1 MLIRHRRR
9 SEAAVAQQLQ
19 QSLKLLAVCAY
30 DEEDCV
36 QQAVATMRT
45 GSRPC
50 LALRATHAFT
60 SNHAAPT
67 HKFADGRVAFLLSL
81 SCKAATANRVGTPLW
96 WINTSFELICSLR
109 T

>member
-1 MLIRHRRR
+1 MEVGAKVRHTHVDQAKARR
-9 SEAAVAQQLQ
+9 SAAAVPQQLQ
-19 QSLKLLAVCAY
+19 QSLKLLAVCGY
-30 DEEDCV
+30 DEEDCI

-67 HKFADGRVAFLLSL
+67 HYLL
-81 SCKAATANRVGTPLW
+81 TA
-96 WINTSFELICSLR
+96 E
-109 T
+109 